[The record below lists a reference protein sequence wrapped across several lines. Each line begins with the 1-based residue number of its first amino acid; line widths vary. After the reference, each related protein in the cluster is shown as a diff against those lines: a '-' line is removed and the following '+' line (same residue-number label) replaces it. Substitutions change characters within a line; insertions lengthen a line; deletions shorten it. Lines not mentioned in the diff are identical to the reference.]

1 MVKKRELGFVRIILE
16 PAKNRIE
23 NDQCPVCAK
32 PKNEWTRRTDWM
44 CCSTDCT
51 SKFEAFCIIRSWPI
65 LRDQIFKRDYY
76 RCKMCKKIPTK
87 DVRSDNFSNKQ
98 FNEYLQRWYKD
109 TLLKVIKIGE
119 TQSAIVCDDSRLI
132 ADHIIAIALGGKQWD
147 KLNIQTLCEECNK
160 IKTKEDAAEIAKLR
174 REEKLEAIGQKLL
187 VEV

>member
-51 SKFEAFCIIRSWPI
+51 NKFEAFCIIRSWPI
-65 LRDQIFKRDYY
+65 LRDQIFKRDHY
-76 RCKMCKKIPTK
+76 RCKICKKIPT
-87 DVRSDNFSNKQ
+87 
-98 FNEYLQRWYKD
+98 
-109 TLLKVIKIGE
+109 
-119 TQSAIVCDDSRLI
+119 RLI
-132 ADHIIAIALGGKQWD
+132 ADHILAIALGGKQWD

-160 IKTKEDAAEIAKLR
+160 IKTKEDAGKIAKLR
-174 REEKLEAIGQKLL
+174 REEKLESIGQKLL